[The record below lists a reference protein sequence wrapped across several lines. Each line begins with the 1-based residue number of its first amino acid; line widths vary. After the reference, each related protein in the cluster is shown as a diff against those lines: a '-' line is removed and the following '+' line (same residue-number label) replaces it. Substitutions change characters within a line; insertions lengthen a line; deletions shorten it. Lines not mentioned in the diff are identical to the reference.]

1 MTGAALAYIGSGIAM
16 GLAALGTAWGIG
28 HLAGRA
34 VEGTARQ
41 PEASGVIRTTMLIAA
56 AMIEA
61 IALYAF
67 VVSFL
72 LAAKS

>member
-1 MTGAALAYIGSGIAM
+1 MTGAALAYIGAGLAM

-41 PEASGVIRTTMLIAA
+41 PEASGLIRTTMLIAA

-72 LAAKS
+72 LANK

>member
-1 MTGAALAYIGSGIAM
+1 MTGAAFAYISAGITM
-16 GLAALGTAWGIG
+16 GLAALGTALGIG
-28 HLAGRA
+28 FAAARA

-41 PEASGVIRTTMLIAA
+41 PEASGLIRTTMLIAA

-67 VVSFL
+67 VVAFL
-72 LAAKS
+72 LQAKK

>member
-1 MTGAALAYIGSGIAM
+1 MNSYVGAGLAM
-16 GLAALGTAWGIG
+16 GLAALGTGLGIG
-28 HLAGRA
+28 LAASKA

-41 PEASGVIRTTMLIAA
+41 PEASGLIRTTMLIAA

-72 LAAKS
+72 LSSK